1 MHYKNLE
8 DAYGATVVEIFR
20 NCIVDNRKVCRE
32 ERSVTDRAYE
42 NGILLPVC
50 KLKDRF
56 TEGSFE
62 LTLLDR

>member
-8 DAYGATVVEIFR
+8 DGPGATVVEVFR
-20 NCIVDNRKVCRE
+20 SCIVDNWKVCRE
-32 ERSVTDRAYE
+32 ERSVIDRAYE
-42 NGILLPVC
+42 SGIILSVC

-56 TEGSFE
+56 TEGSFD